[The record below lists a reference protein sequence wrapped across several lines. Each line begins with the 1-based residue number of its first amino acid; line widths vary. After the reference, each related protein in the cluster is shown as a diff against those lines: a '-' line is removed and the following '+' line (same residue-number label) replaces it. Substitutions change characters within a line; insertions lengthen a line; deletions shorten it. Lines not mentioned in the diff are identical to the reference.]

1 MIQNLIN
8 NWDSIV
14 AVIGTVGIACE
25 SALLAL
31 AALARALRL
40 LAKSLLKLAAK
51 TPSERDDAVLMSVII
66 GLEVAAEG
74 LERAAAWI
82 PRLRAGKG
90 RTIDDEQKPKGMVL
104 PLALIAAIF
113 MVGCTPKAEHRARTA
128 LDVGARALVAIDVL
142 GAEELRIK
150 EQQCLD
156 QPTIEDWRECMSPV
170 FNLEASLRATKST
183 LYGAQS
189 SVDAFGAEGWSEVA
203 PCVVKSVESLLGA
216 STAIGLRVPK
226 ELTQLLSLARAMGGS
241 CEVDDDD

>member
-14 AVIGTVGIACE
+14 VVIGTVGIACE

-51 TPSERDDAVLMSVII
+51 TPSERDDAFLRSMVI
-66 GLEVAAEG
+66 GLEMTAIG
-74 LERAAAWI
+74 LEAAAAWI

-90 RTIDDEQKPKGMVL
+90 RSLDDEQKPKGGIL
-104 PLALIAAIF
+104 PVALIAAIF

-128 LDVGARALVAIDVL
+128 LDVGARALVSIDVL
-142 GAEELRIK
+142 GAEELRAK
-150 EQQCLD
+150 ESQCYG

-170 FNLEASLRATKST
+170 FNLEKSLRATRSA

-203 PCVVKSVESLLGA
+203 PCVAESVESLLEA

-226 ELTQLLSLARAMGGS
+226 ELTQLLSLARVMGGA
-241 CEVDDDD
+241 CEVDDD